1 MILTFYVYHC
11 KFVNG
16 GNKMEVK
23 EGQKGEKNREKV
35 QNRKKITVREII
47 NMENW
52 KNMEKKCKKI

>member
-1 MILTFYVYHC
+1 MILTFYVYHR

-16 GNKMEVK
+16 GNKTGAK

-35 QNRKKITVREII
+35 QKRKKITVREII